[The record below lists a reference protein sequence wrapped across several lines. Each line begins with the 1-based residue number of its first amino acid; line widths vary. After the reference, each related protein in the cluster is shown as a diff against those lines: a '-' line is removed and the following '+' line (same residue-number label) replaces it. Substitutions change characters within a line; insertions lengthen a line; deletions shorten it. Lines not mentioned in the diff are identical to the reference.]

1 MVVKFRLHEEG
12 EELDRRIDLVNVVF
26 GAALGGYIGV
36 VMTQRDLDVYRG
48 LVLSLLLIIVV
59 CMLVAIRNLIHILR
73 GTRSGSWKIPAAIFV
88 LALAFFALIRG
99 DTYLDVEVLVPIAIG
114 WLFAFVVV
122 ISSHVI
128 ICKETENERI
138 LHR

>member
-1 MVVKFRLHEEG
+1 MVVKLRLHDEG

-48 LVLSLLLIIVV
+48 LVLSVLLIIVV
-59 CMLVAIRNLIHILR
+59 CMLVAIRNVIHILR
-73 GTRSGSWKIPAAIFV
+73 GTKSGSWKVPAGIFV
-88 LALAFFALIRG
+88 LALTFFGSIRG
-99 DTYLDVEVLVPIAIG
+99 DTYLDMSVLIPIAIG

-122 ISSHVI
+122 VSSHVI
-128 ICKETENERI
+128 ICKEFDI
-138 LHR
+138 

>member
-1 MVVKFRLHEEG
+1 MVKLRLHDEG

-73 GTRSGSWKIPAAIFV
+73 GTRSGTWKVPAAIFV
-88 LALAFFALIRG
+88 LALVFFALIRG

-114 WLFAFVVV
+114 WLFAFIVV

-128 ICKETENERI
+128 ICKESENERI

>member
-1 MVVKFRLHEEG
+1 MKLRLQDEG

-48 LVLSLLLIIVV
+48 LVLSILLIIVV
-59 CMLVAIRNLIHILR
+59 CLLVAIRNIIHILR
-73 GTRSGSWKIPAAIFV
+73 GTRSGSWKVPAAIFV

-99 DTYLDVEVLVPIAIG
+99 DTYLDISVLLPISIG
-114 WLFAFVVV
+114 WVFAFVVV
-122 ISSHVI
+122 VASHVAV
-128 ICKETENERI
+128 CGELES
-138 LHR
+138 

>member
-1 MVVKFRLHEEG
+1 MVVKFRLHDEG

-59 CMLVAIRNLIHILR
+59 CMLVAIRNVIHMLR
-73 GTRSGSWKIPAAIFV
+73 GTKSGSWKVPVIIFA
-88 LALAFFALIRG
+88 LALIFFGMIRG
-99 DTYLDVEVLVPIAIG
+99 DTYLDISVLVPISIG

-122 ISSHVI
+122 VSSHVI
-128 ICKETENERI
+128 ICKEFDV
-138 LHR
+138 

>member
-1 MVVKFRLHEEG
+1 MVVKLRLHDEG

-59 CMLVAIRNLIHILR
+59 CMVVASRNLIHILR
-73 GTRSGSWKIPAAIFV
+73 GTRSGSWKLPLVIFF

-99 DTYLDVEVLVPIAIG
+99 DTYLDMTVLIPIAIG

-122 ISSHVI
+122 VSSHVI
-128 ICKETENERI
+128 VCKEVEHERT
-138 LHR
+138 L

>member
-1 MVVKFRLHEEG
+1 MKLQLHDEG

-59 CMLVAIRNLIHILR
+59 CMLVAIRNIIHILR
-73 GTRSGSWKIPAAIFV
+73 GTRSGSWRLPVMIF
-88 LALAFFALIRG
+88 ALAIVFFALIRG
-99 DTYLDVEVLVPIAIG
+99 DTYLDMTVLIPIVIG
-114 WLFAFVVV
+114 WLFAFVIIV
-122 ISSHVI
+122 SSHVI
-128 ICKETENERI
+128 ICKEVEHERT
-138 LHR
+138 L

>member
-1 MVVKFRLHEEG
+1 VVKFRLHDEG

-48 LVLSLLLIIVV
+48 LVLSVLLIIVV
-59 CMLVAIRNLIHILR
+59 CMLVAIRNVIHILR
-73 GTRSGSWKIPAAIFV
+73 GTKSGSWKVPAGIFL
-88 LALAFFALIRG
+88 LALTFFGSIRG
-99 DTYLDVEVLVPIAIG
+99 DTYLDISVLIPIAIG

-122 ISSHVI
+122 VSSHVI
-128 ICKETENERI
+128 ICKEFDI
-138 LHR
+138 

>member
-1 MVVKFRLHEEG
+1 MVKLRLHDEG

-73 GTRSGSWKIPAAIFV
+73 GTRSGSWKVPALIF
-88 LALAFFALIRG
+88 ALAMAFFGLIRG
-99 DTYLDVEVLVPIAIG
+99 DTYLDIAVLLPIAIG
-114 WLFAFVVV
+114 WIFAFVVV
-122 ISSHVI
+122 VSSHVI
-128 ICKETENERI
+128 VCREAEHERT
-138 LHR
+138 L

>member
-1 MVVKFRLHEEG
+1 MKLRLQDEG

-48 LVLSLLLIIVV
+48 LVLSILLIIVV
-59 CMLVAIRNLIHILR
+59 CLLVAIRNIIHILR
-73 GTRSGSWKIPAAIFV
+73 GTRSGSWKVPAAIFV

-99 DTYLDVEVLVPIAIG
+99 DTYLDISVLLPISIG
-114 WLFAFVVV
+114 WVFAFVVV
-122 ISSHVI
+122 VASHVAV
-128 ICKETENERI
+128 CGELEP
-138 LHR
+138 

>member
-1 MVVKFRLHEEG
+1 MVKLRLHDEG

-73 GTRSGSWKIPAAIFV
+73 GTRSGSWKLPLVIFF

-99 DTYLDVEVLVPIAIG
+99 DTYLDMTVLIPIAIG

-122 ISSHVI
+122 VSSHVI
-128 ICKETENERI
+128 VCKEVEHERT
-138 LHR
+138 L

>member
-1 MVVKFRLHEEG
+1 MVVKLRLHDEG

-73 GTRSGSWKIPAAIFV
+73 GTRSGTWKVPAAIFV
-88 LALAFFALIRG
+88 LALVFFALIRG

-114 WLFAFVVV
+114 WLFAFIVV

-128 ICKETENERI
+128 ICKESENERI

>member
-1 MVVKFRLHEEG
+1 MVVKLRLNDES

-36 VMTQRDLDVYRG
+36 VMTQRDLDAYRG

-73 GTRSGSWKIPAAIFV
+73 GTRSGNWKVPALIFV
-88 LALAFFALIRG
+88 LALVFFGLIRG
-99 DTYLDVEVLVPIAIG
+99 DTYLDLAVLLPIVFG
-114 WLFAFVVV
+114 WLFAFVVIV
-122 ISSHVI
+122 SSHVI
-128 ICKETENERI
+128 VCKEVEHERTV
-138 LHR
+138 HH

>member
-1 MVVKFRLHEEG
+1 MVKFRLHDEG

-36 VMTQRDLDVYRG
+36 VMTQRDLDAYRG

-73 GTRSGSWKIPAAIFV
+73 GTRSGSWKVPAVIFA
-88 LALAFFALIRG
+88 LALIFFALIRG
-99 DTYLDVEVLVPIAIG
+99 DTYLDIEVLVPITIG
-114 WLFAFVVV
+114 WIFAFIIVV
-122 ISSHVI
+122 SSHVI
-128 ICKETENERI
+128 ISKEAEHERT
-138 LHR
+138 LHH

>member
-1 MVVKFRLHEEG
+1 MKLRLHDEG

-73 GTRSGSWKIPAAIFV
+73 GTRSGSWKVPALIFV
-88 LALAFFALIRG
+88 LAMAFFGLIRG
-99 DTYLDVEVLVPIAIG
+99 DTYLDIAVLLPIAIG
-114 WLFAFVVV
+114 WIFAFVVV
-122 ISSHVI
+122 VSSHVMV
-128 ICKETENERI
+128 CREAEHERT
-138 LHR
+138 L

>member
-1 MVVKFRLHEEG
+1 MVKLRLHDEG

-59 CMLVAIRNLIHILR
+59 CMLVAIRNIIHILR
-73 GTRSGSWKIPAAIFV
+73 GTRSGSWKVPALIFI
-88 LALAFFALIRG
+88 LALAFFGLIRG
-99 DTYLDVEVLVPIAIG
+99 DTYLDMTVLVPIVIG
-114 WLFAFVVV
+114 WLFAFVVIV
-122 ISSHVI
+122 SSHVI
-128 ICKETENERI
+128 VCKEVEHERS
-138 LHR
+138 L

>member
-1 MVVKFRLHEEG
+1 MVKFRIHDEG

-59 CMLVAIRNLIHILR
+59 CMLVAIRNIIHILR
-73 GTRSGSWKIPAAIFV
+73 GTKSGTWKVPAIIFV
-88 LALAFFALIRG
+88 IALIFFGSIRG
-99 DTYLDVEVLVPIAIG
+99 DTYLDISVLIPIAIG

-122 ISSHVI
+122 VSSHVI
-128 ICKETENERI
+128 ICKEFD
-138 LHR
+138 L

>member
-1 MVVKFRLHEEG
+1 MVVKFRIHDEG

-59 CMLVAIRNLIHILR
+59 CMLVAIRNIIHILR
-73 GTRSGSWKIPAAIFV
+73 GTKSGTWKVPATIFV
-88 LALAFFALIRG
+88 IALIFFGSIRG
-99 DTYLDVEVLVPIAIG
+99 DTYLDISVLIPIAIG

-122 ISSHVI
+122 VSSHVI
-128 ICKETENERI
+128 ICKEFDI
-138 LHR
+138 

>member
-1 MVVKFRLHEEG
+1 VVKLRLHDEG

-59 CMLVAIRNLIHILR
+59 CMLVAIRNIIHILR
-73 GTRSGSWKIPAAIFV
+73 GTRSGSWKLPAAIFI

-99 DTYLDVEVLVPIAIG
+99 DTYLDIGVLLPITIG
-114 WLFAFVVV
+114 WVFAFIIVV
-122 ISSHVI
+122 SSHVMV
-128 ICKETENERI
+128 CGDVE
-138 LHR
+138 H

>member
-1 MVVKFRLHEEG
+1 MVKFRLHEEG

-26 GAALGGYIGV
+26 GASLGGYVGV

-59 CMLVAIRNLIHILR
+59 CLLVAIRNLIHILR
-73 GTRSGSWKIPAAIFV
+73 GTRSGSWKIPAAMFL
-88 LALAFFALIRG
+88 LALAFFAMIRG
-99 DTYLDVEVLVPIAIG
+99 DTYLDMEVLIPIAIG

-122 ISSHVI
+122 DS
-128 ICKETENERI
+128 
-138 LHR
+138 

>member
-1 MVVKFRLHEEG
+1 MVVKFRLHDAG

-48 LVLSLLLIIVV
+48 LVLSILLIIVV
-59 CMLVAIRNLIHILR
+59 CMLVAIRNVIHILR
-73 GTRSGSWKIPAAIFV
+73 GTKSGSWKVPAGIFV
-88 LALAFFALIRG
+88 LALTFFGSIRG
-99 DTYLDVEVLVPIAIG
+99 DTYLDISVLIPIAIG

-122 ISSHVI
+122 VSSHVI
-128 ICKETENERI
+128 ICKEFE
-138 LHR
+138 L

>member
-1 MVVKFRLHEEG
+1 MVKFRLHDEG

-36 VMTQRDLDVYRG
+36 VMTQRDLDAYRG

-73 GTRSGSWKIPAAIFV
+73 GTKSGSWKVPASIFV
-88 LALAFFALIRG
+88 LALVFFALIRG
-99 DTYLDVEVLVPIAIG
+99 DTYLDIEVLVPITIG
-114 WLFAFVVV
+114 WIFAFIIVV
-122 ISSHVI
+122 SSHVI
-128 ICKETENERI
+128 ISKETEHERT
-138 LHR
+138 LHH

>member
-1 MVVKFRLHEEG
+1 MVVKFRIHDEG

-59 CMLVAIRNLIHILR
+59 CMLVAIRNVIHILR
-73 GTRSGSWKIPAAIFV
+73 GTKSGTWKVPAMIFV
-88 LALAFFALIRG
+88 IALIFFGSIRG
-99 DTYLDVEVLVPIAIG
+99 DTYLDISVLIPIAIG
-114 WLFAFVVV
+114 WLFALVVV
-122 ISSHVI
+122 VSSHVI
-128 ICKETENERI
+128 ICKEFE
-138 LHR
+138 L

>member
-1 MVVKFRLHEEG
+1 MKLRLHDEG

-73 GTRSGSWKIPAAIFV
+73 GTRSGSWKVPAVIFAI
-88 LALAFFALIRG
+88 ALAFFAMIRG
-99 DTYLDVEVLVPIAIG
+99 DTYLDMEVLIPITIG

-122 ISSHVI
+122 VSSHVMV
-128 ICKETENERI
+128 CKEVEHERS
-138 LHR
+138 L